1 MISATLIEA
10 IFVVTGKSD
19 TTAGQCP
26 HAMDKW
32 EELIVRP
39 LQKILGLI
47 INTYKHT
54 VGIPDNYVHIL
65 VLLNNTW
72 HPGSNPL
79 VP

>member
-26 HAMDKW
+26 LAMDKW
-32 EELIVRP
+32 EELIIGP

-54 VGIPDNYVHIL
+54 VGIPDHYVHIPL
-65 VLLNNTW
+65 LLNNT
-72 HPGSNPL
+72 
-79 VP
+79 